1 LPKLELAVP
10 VLVEIPP
17 ERAFDW
23 FADYH
28 HVAQVLE
35 GVNRWEPIGP
45 QSEGV
50 GARYSVEMLAL
61 GFPLHSVLRLDRW
74 QRPREIGWISE
85 SGIIRQRGG
94 FTFTPQRKG
103 VRIELRIVYEPPAGV
118 IGAAV
123 ARQVDGFVRRRLEA
137 AMQNI
142 KATLESLK

>member
-10 VLVEIPP
+10 VVVEVSPDL
-17 ERAFDW
+17 AFDW

-28 HVAQVLE
+28 HVAEVLE
-35 GVNRWEPIGP
+35 GVNRWEPIGE
-45 QSEGV
+45 QTEGV

-74 QRPREIGWISE
+74 RRPREIGWISE

-94 FTFTPQRKG
+94 FSFTPHGKG
-103 VRIELRIVYEPPAGV
+103 VRIELRIEYEPPASV

-123 ARQVDGFVRRRLEA
+123 ARRVDGFVRRRLES

-142 KATLESLK
+142 KTQLES